1 MREKVGCS
9 AAVSPTVSIADDD
22 TQSVRLCPQRKSVIQ
37 VLFFVFCFLFCF
49 VTSQAGSCLT
59 DSSRHRLAEMNAMTT
74 PLLLYFLPVNRLTVG
89 ASGSVLQ
96 CP

>member
-9 AAVSPTVSIADDD
+9 AAVSPTAVSTADDD

-37 VLFFVFCFLFCF
+37 VLFFIFVCF

-59 DSSRHRLAEMNAMTT
+59 DSSRHSLAEMNAMTT
-74 PLLLYFLPVNRLTVG
+74 PLLLYLLR
-89 ASGSVLQ
+89 
-96 CP
+96 